1 LLIIIFSSIFFTTYQ
16 DITTRYNIDIDR
28 LLLNVN
34 IDNPQQS
41 IEHNPGNNISFV
53 LILENGIVIDTLSG
67 PGLPQNVLDSAFGL
81 IESDNG
87 QVEIGDYIFKYR
99 TLEVEGKTLVGFQD
113 FTRDSI
119 LIRSL
124 LIRYTIIFIISILL
138 SAAFSFFI
146 TKKSVKPVE
155 ESYKKQKEFIAN
167 ASHELKTPLT
177 VMNTNI
183 DVLLLSKELKGN
195 KWLTY
200 IKTEISRMNKL
211 TNDLLYLAKTSE
223 VDNTNK
229 TEFNASTLIEGIVL
243 GFEAVAFENKIE
255 LNYNLEKNINIIYDQ
270 SQFTQL
276 LLVLI
281 DNAIKYTPENESV
294 NVKLLKNNKTTLLSV
309 KNTGVSLSK
318 DEVSNVFNRFYM
330 KDKSREKSRNSYG
343 LGLSIASEISK
354 NNDSKLT
361 VESVESEYT
370 NFILTI

>member
-1 LLIIIFSSIFFTTYQ
+1 M
-16 DITTRYNIDIDR
+16 
-28 LLLNVN
+28 
-34 IDNPQQS
+34 
-41 IEHNPGNNISFV
+41 
-53 LILENGIVIDTLSG
+53 
-67 PGLPQNVLDSAFGL
+67 

-99 TLEVEGKTLVGFQD
+99 TLEVEDKTLVGFQD